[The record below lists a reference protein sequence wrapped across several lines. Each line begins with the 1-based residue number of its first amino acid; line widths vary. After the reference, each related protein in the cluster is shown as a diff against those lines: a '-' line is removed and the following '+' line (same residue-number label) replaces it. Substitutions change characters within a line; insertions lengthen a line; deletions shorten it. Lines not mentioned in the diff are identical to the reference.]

1 MPADRSGKIMLVE
14 TDAALSEVLV
24 ESLASRF
31 DARLTSIDS
40 AEAALDIDLFEPHDL
55 FISRIDLPGF
65 DGLELA
71 GRILGVRRRPFVL
84 MGDEPT
90 AAQAVAALRIG
101 VTDFFPKPFDL
112 TEFLDS
118 LDRCLYRY
126 NQARRR
132 EQRHRQVRQLAR
144 RVIRER
150 RDLNGR
156 VDLICRDLVQAQRRL
171 MTRVLAAGA
180 QQREGV

>member
-1 MPADRSGKIMLVE
+1 MLPKRPSKIMLVE
-14 TDAALSEVLV
+14 TEPLLVEVLAD
-24 ESLASRF
+24 SLALRF
-31 DARLTSIDS
+31 GAQPTCLGS
-40 AEAALDIDLFEPHDL
+40 AEAALDTDLFEPHDL
-55 FISRIDLPGF
+55 FISRLDLPGF

-71 GRILGVRRRPFVL
+71 RRILGVRPRPFVL
-84 MGDEPT
+84 MGDDPT